1 MNSHQEFQS
10 TELRHETE
18 LRLQRV
24 LPLMSEA
31 GLDAVLLADNANVY
45 YMSGRFY
52 RGYVYVNRDGECL
65 YFVIR
70 PEIFGR
76 VDNVVYIRKPEQIL
90 SGLNDRGLSAP
101 AMLGLE
107 YDSLSYSEVSRLV
120 KAFEGSETADCSDVM
135 RRARMV
141 KTDYELKLMEEDG
154 VHQAA
159 VYDRID
165 KIYRNE
171 MTDLEFQIEIERLLR
186 LEGCLG
192 YTRVAGR
199 LMEINMGSVI
209 NGDNADMPTPYDF
222 SMGGGGQSDSLP
234 VGANGVTMKPGTTV
248 MVDVNGNFNGY
259 QTDMTRVWSIGEIPE
274 LAHKA
279 HDCSRRILREL
290 ERTALPGVEVCRLYE
305 RAMEIVREDGLE
317 QYYMGHRQQVA
328 FIGHGVGIEL
338 NEQPAVTARCRV
350 PLQRNMTLALEP
362 KFVIPGVGAVG
373 VENTYQVTD
382 EGLKCMT
389 VCDEDIKRL

>member
-1 MNSHQEFQS
+1 
-10 TELRHETE
+10 HETG

-24 LPLMSEA
+24 VPLMSEA
-31 GLDAVLLADNANVY
+31 GLDAILLADNANVY

-52 RGYVYVNRDGECL
+52 RGYVYVDRDGKCL

-70 PEIFGR
+70 PAIFADA
-76 VDNVVYIRKPEQIL
+76 DNVVYIRKPEQIL
-90 SGLNDRGLSAP
+90 SVLTERGMTP
-101 AMLGLE
+101 PEVLGLE
-107 YDSLSYSEVSRLV
+107 YDSLSYNEVRRLAN
-120 KAFEGSETADCSDVM
+120 AFEGSRSADCSDVM

-141 KTDYELKLMEEDG
+141 KTDFELKRMEEDG
-154 VHQAA
+154 AHQAA

-209 NGDNADMPTPYDF
+209 NGDNADMPSPYDF

-274 LAHKA
+274 LAYKA
-279 HDCSRRILREL
+279 HECSRRILREL
-290 ERTALPGVEVCRLYE
+290 ERIALPGVEVCRLYE
-305 RAMEIVREDGLE
+305 RAMEIVREEGLE

-338 NEQPAVTARCRV
+338 NEQPAITARCRV

-373 VENTYQVTD
+373 VENTYRVTD

-389 VCDEDIKRL
+389 LCDEEIKCL